1 VALLTLMALFAA
13 QPMAR
18 AAASGT
24 EEQVGRI
31 VTATGYYAGV
41 DEAEGGIRLKLDDWP
56 LRFRLP
62 RLTDAEAG
70 PWVELVTTAARRGFA
85 LRVRFDGTAG
95 RVETQSATV
104 VYPICSLSVGNLPPL
119 GDETANCR
127 SDAVP
132 AQPAS
137 FAALAR
143 GLATAHSAPRA
154 AVQLLGQALADGDLA
169 PNLRSVA
176 LRARAEAD
184 EALAEDMEWGSEAF
198 DRLMLSALT
207 DSRARVAIDPDN
219 SGARYAVAEALDEL
233 GAYDEALA
241 IYGAIG
247 RQWPAEALRVAT
259 REGAIY
265 RQRGDYRRAL
275 AILDDFAARA
285 GRPDG
290 MRFAYHRAWT
300 LVMLNRFP
308 EAIVEIDRGLQGQP
322 DYGSAWQLRSCVHAQ
337 LGAIDEARSD
347 QERALELYENLAR
360 GGEPGMSD
368 YVDQSRHLV
377 LLLRE
382 TRGRAT
388 AATLDLA
395 CRSPWQ
401 RDLRTRPRSPLLAP
415 GGNRDA
421 NNIASR
427 PPSS

>member
-1 VALLTLMALFAA
+1 VALLTYIALLAA
-13 QPMAR
+13 QPVAG

-31 VTATGYYAGV
+31 VTATGYYTGV
-41 DEAEGGIRLKLDDWP
+41 DEAEGGIRLKLNDWP

-70 PWVELVTTAARRGFA
+70 PWIQLVTTAAQRGFA
-85 LRVRFDGTAG
+85 LRVRFDRTAG

-119 GDETANCR
+119 GDETVNCPG
-127 SDAVP
+127 DAAP

-137 FAALAR
+137 LAALAR
-143 GLATAHSAPRA
+143 GLATARPAPRA
-154 AVQLLGQALADGDLA
+154 AVQLLGQALADESLA
-169 PNLRSVA
+169 PNLRSIA

-184 EALAEDMEWGSEAF
+184 GALAQDTEWGGEAF

-219 SGARYAVAEALDEL
+219 PGARYAVAEALSEL

-247 RQWPAEALRVAT
+247 RQWPDEALRVAT

-300 LVMLNRFP
+300 LMMLDRFP
-308 EAIVEIDRGLQGQP
+308 EVILEIDRGLQWQP
-322 DYGSAWQLRSCVHAQ
+322 DYGSAWQLRSCAHAQ
-337 LGAIDEARSD
+337 LGAIAEARSD
-347 QERALELYENLAR
+347 QERALELFENLAR
-360 GGEPGMSD
+360 DGEQGMGD
-368 YVDQSRHLV
+368 YIEQSRRLV
-377 LLLRE
+377 TLLRE

-395 CRSPWQ
+395 CRGPWQ
-401 RDLRTRPRSPLLAP
+401 RDLRTRPRSPLLAA
-415 GGNRDA
+415 GG
-421 NNIASR
+421 S
-427 PPSS
+427 